1 MHVYLEYRIPDVY
14 RDFPAR
20 MVKFFRQNIHLYI
33 PDFILLIFL
42 IIPPYN
48 WQETLYILT
57 GLVILSL
64 RDVIVMKRN
73 AKYLD
78 NFKVENSFVEYSIL
92 KYSRV
97 FKQRRVNISK
107 VHLNLSTRRKPYKLE
122 IYEGEDL
129 VHVQYAI
136 GYYSLEKLKE
146 IYSNFHNLKKEL
158 NLGVMFRGASLN

>member
-1 MHVYLEYRIPDVY
+1 MHVYLEYRIPDIY

-20 MVKFFRQNIHLYI
+20 MVIFFRRNIHLYI

-42 IIPPYN
+42 MIPPYN

-64 RDVIVMKRN
+64 RDVFVMKRIT
-73 AKYLD
+73 KYLAL
-78 NFKVENSFVEYSIL
+78 FKVENYFVEYSIL

-97 FKQRRVNISK
+97 YEQRRVHISK
-107 VHLNLSTRRKPYKLE
+107 VNLNLSTRKKPYKLE
-122 IYEGEDL
+122 IYEGEEL
-129 VHVQYAI
+129 MHVQYAI
-136 GYYSLEKLKE
+136 GYYSLRKLKE

-158 NLGVMFRGASLN
+158 GLGVMFRGATLN